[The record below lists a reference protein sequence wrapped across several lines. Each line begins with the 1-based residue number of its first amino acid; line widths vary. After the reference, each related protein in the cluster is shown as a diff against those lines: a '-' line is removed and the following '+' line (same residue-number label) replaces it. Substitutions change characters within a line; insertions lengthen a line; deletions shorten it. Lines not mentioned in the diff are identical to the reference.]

1 MTLSVP
7 QSRSADGTGGTLR
20 VLQSED
26 LPALRAL
33 LRRDPDAYVVVS
45 ERIEAGLL
53 QPAASGGPS
62 WGWFTAA
69 GLESAIYL
77 GANTIPI
84 ETTDTSRWAFAQRL
98 VRGGRR
104 SSAIVGHH
112 QEVVPLWEL
121 LASSWGPCRD
131 IRADQPLMMLEN
143 VPDHPVDVRVTVATE
158 ADLAALLPAS
168 IAMFTEEVGV
178 SPVSGGREAGYRAR
192 LLEAIRAGR
201 VFARIE
207 RGEVIFKAEVGAV
220 STASSQLQGVWVAP
234 RLRRTGLAAPA
245 VAGVVSLSMRHHTRR
260 ISLYANA
267 HNTAALRTYA
277 RVGFR
282 QTGTFATVLF

>member
-45 ERIEAGLL
+45 ERIEAGALI
-53 QPAASGGPS
+53 PAASGGQS
-62 WGWFTAA
+62 WGWFTGA

-84 ETTDTSRWAFAQRL
+84 ETTEASRWAFAQRL
-98 VRGGRR
+98 TRGGRR

-112 QEVVPLWEL
+112 HEVLPLWEL
-121 LASSWGPCRD
+121 LAASWGPCRE
-131 IRADQPLMMLEN
+131 IRGDQPLMALEHT
-143 VPDHPVDVRVTVATE
+143 PEHSVDFRVKVADE
-158 ADLAALLPAS
+158 ADLEPLMPAS

-192 LLEAIRAGR
+192 LLESIRAGR
-201 VFARIE
+201 VFTRIE

-220 STASSQLQGVWVAP
+220 STASSQLQGVWVTP
-234 RLRRTGLAAPA
+234 RLRQTGLAAPA
-245 VAGVVSLSMRHHTRR
+245 VAGVVRLSMLQHARR

>member
-20 VLQSED
+20 VLKSED

-45 ERIEAGLL
+45 ERIEAGALI
-53 QPAASGGPS
+53 PAASGGQS
-62 WGWFTAA
+62 WGWFTGA

-84 ETTDTSRWAFAQRL
+84 ETTEASRWAFAQRL
-98 VRGGRR
+98 TRGGRR

-112 QEVVPLWEL
+112 HEVLPLWEL
-121 LASSWGPCRD
+121 LAASWGPCRE
-131 IRADQPLMMLEN
+131 IRGDQPLMALEHT
-143 VPDHPVDVRVTVATE
+143 PEHSVDFRVKVADE
-158 ADLAALLPAS
+158 ADLEPLMPAS

-192 LLEAIRAGR
+192 LLESIRAGR
-201 VFARIE
+201 VFTRIE

-220 STASSQLQGVWVAP
+220 STASSQLQGVWVTP
-234 RLRRTGLAAPA
+234 RLRQTGLAAPA
-245 VAGVVSLSMRHHTRR
+245 VAGVVRLSMLQHARR